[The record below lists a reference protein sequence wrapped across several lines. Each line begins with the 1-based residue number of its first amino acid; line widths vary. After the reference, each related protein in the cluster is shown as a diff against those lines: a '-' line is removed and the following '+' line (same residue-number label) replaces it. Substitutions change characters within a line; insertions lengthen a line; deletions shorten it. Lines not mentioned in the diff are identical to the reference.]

1 MKITSQANTRKF
13 PALTE
18 TQRTQAIKRFQL
30 IRPFLTT
37 RVHLT
42 EIALNHQLSVRT
54 LRRWIQQYRL
64 EGLAGLSKATRKDHG
79 QRRSV
84 TPELQHIIEGLALQ
98 KPRRTIANIKRETS
112 RISKERNWTSPS
124 YSTIKRIVQKLDPQ
138 LITLAHEGS
147 KAYSEEFDLI
157 YRHQASAPNEVWQ
170 SDHSLLPIYVLD
182 EHKKLVRPW
191 LMIILDDYSRA
202 VSGYSLS
209 LASPNA
215 SQTSLTL
222 RQAIWRKTDP
232 GWHLCGIPSQFYTD
246 NGSDFTSQHLE
257 QVAADL
263 KMELVFSWPGRPRG
277 RGKIERFFRTVEQL
291 LLPHLPGFAGEN
303 GKTEGDYLTLSAFDA
318 CFRAWLL
325 TEYHQ
330 RVHEEIGQAP
340 QARWE
345 ASGFLP
351 RMPDSLEQLDLLLLH
366 VAKTRR
372 VQEFIFRGNVIL
384 I

>member
-1 MKITSQANTRKF
+1 
-13 PALTE
+13 
-18 TQRTQAIKRFQL
+18 
-30 IRPFLTT
+30 
-37 RVHLT
+37 
-42 EIALNHQLSVRT
+42 
-54 LRRWIQQYRL
+54 
-64 EGLAGLSKATRKDHG
+64 
-79 QRRSV
+79 
-84 TPELQHIIEGLALQ
+84 
-98 KPRRTIANIKRETS
+98 
-112 RISKERNWTSPS
+112 
-124 YSTIKRIVQKLDPQ
+124 
-138 LITLAHEGS
+138 
-147 KAYSEEFDLI
+147 
-157 YRHQASAPNEVWQ
+157 
-170 SDHSLLPIYVLD
+170 
-182 EHKKLVRPW
+182 
-191 LMIILDDYSRA
+191 MIILDDYSRA

-209 LASPNA
+209 LASPSA

-318 CFRAWLL
+318 CFRTWLL

-351 RMPDSLEQLDLLLLH
+351 RMPESLEQLDLLLLH
-366 VAKTRR
+366 VAKARR
-372 VQEFIFRGNVIL
+372 VQQDGIHFQGQRYFDLTLAAYVGEDVLIRYDPHDLAVIRVFYRDRFLCNAVCSEFAGTQISLKEVIQARRAQRKRVRQGIMERL
-384 I
+384 SAVEALQATKKEESSTSLKTSRPVSKLKRYYNE